1 MKISTSTIAVVNTLL
16 RRLAKDRRG
25 AAVVEFAIAV
35 PLFSVAFIGVLQAGL
50 LMFDQIELA
59 NAANAGS
66 LAFSAGRQQICSTCT
81 ATPATNAISAIGNQ
95 LAFTPQQLLTVKV
108 NLATGSPSA
117 SCYSYTG
124 TQPSASQDNNC
135 LTALNSAYN
144 STGGSF
150 YSNAAVT
157 SVTVAYPCFQLLPLS
172 WFALTGVCMGN
183 SYYPTPGYIAVTMSQ
198 QVQ

>member
-1 MKISTSTIAVVNTLL
+1 MKISTSAIDIVNTLL
-16 RRLAKDRRG
+16 RRLVKHRGG
-25 AAVVEFAIAV
+25 AAAVEFAIAV
-35 PLFSVAFIGVLQAGL
+35 PGFSIAFIGVLQAGI

-81 ATPATNAISAIGNQ
+81 ATPATNAISAIDNQ
-95 LAFTPQQLLTVKV
+95 LALTPQQLLTVKV
-108 NLATGSPSA
+108 NLATNSPSA
-117 SCYSYTG
+117 VCYSFAG
-124 TQPSASQDNNC
+124 SQPLASDDANC

-157 SVTVAYPCFQLLPLS
+157 TVTVAYPCFQLLPLS